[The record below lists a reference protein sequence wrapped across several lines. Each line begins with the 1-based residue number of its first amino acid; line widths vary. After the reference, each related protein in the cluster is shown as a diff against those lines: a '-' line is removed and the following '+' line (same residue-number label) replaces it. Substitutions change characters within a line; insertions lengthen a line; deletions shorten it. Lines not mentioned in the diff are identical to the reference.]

1 MLETAQ
7 RGDCDGQCVPEH
19 TFAASLLLANLC
31 ELRIAVVGA
40 DAENSGTFG
49 YLADDLWREDDFFV
63 AMAACIA
70 ASARKEPW
78 PPSNFLWKLIEVPIH
93 PFRCGV

>member
-1 MLETAQ
+1 MLPLGAEVQRLLETAR

-31 ELRIAVVGA
+31 ELRIAVVGT

-49 YLADDLWREDDFFV
+49 YLADDLWHEDDFFCGNGSLHRSICKKRT
-63 AMAACIA
+63 MAPV
-70 ASARKEPW
+70 K
-78 PPSNFLWKLIEVPIH
+78 FLVEN
-93 PFRCGV
+93 